1 MSLRGYRVLIQRHNA
16 LLILIGLYLVLALL
30 SPLFFRPQNLINILM
45 QSSITAIVALGL
57 SLPILTGGIDLSVSS
72 TAALAGAVSA
82 GLIVRSGWSVFPA
95 IGLALLIGIGIGALV
110 GLLVV
115 LGKFPPFVASLSL
128 MAVGRGLTLVY
139 TEGKP
144 ISGLPTSYIALGSES
159 LGPIPNLV
167 IFLLILA
174 FATHVLLSRT
184 RYGHHIYAI
193 GGSADVARLAGIPV
207 GKTTVSVYI
216 LSGFTAAFAG
226 VLLTARLWS
235 AQPTAGTGLELEAI
249 AAVVIGGNSLMGGY
263 GNAAGPVIGA
273 LIMGGIGNGLNLL
286 RIPSYIQ
293 QVVRGLVLIVAVMAD
308 FRSHK
313 EALPQFKGNLA

>member
-1 MSLRGYRVLIQRHNA
+1 MIQRYNSV
-16 LLILIGLYLVLALL
+16 LILIGLYLVLAVI
-30 SPLFFRPQNLINILM
+30 SPLFFRMQNLINIFM

-72 TAALAGAVSA
+72 TAALAGAISA
-82 GLIVRSGWSVFPA
+82 GLIVRSGWSVFSA
-95 IGLALLIGIGIGALV
+95 IGLALLIGIGIGALI

-115 LGKFPPFVASLSL
+115 LGRLPPFVASLSL
-128 MAVGRGLTLVY
+128 MAVGRGLTLIY

-144 ISGLPTSYIALGSES
+144 ISGLPAGYIALGSGS
-159 LGPIPNLV
+159 SGSIPNLV
-167 IFLLILA
+167 ILLLILT
-174 FATHVLLSRT
+174 FMTHVLLSRT

-207 GKTTVSVYI
+207 GRITISVYA
-216 LSGFTAAFAG
+216 LSGFAAAFSG

-263 GNAAGPVIGA
+263 GNAFGPVIGA

-286 RIPSYIQ
+286 KIPSYIQ
-293 QVVRGLVLIVAVMAD
+293 QVVRGLVLIVAVMTD
-308 FRSHK
+308 FRSHRNN
-313 EALPQFKGNLA
+313 AAAI